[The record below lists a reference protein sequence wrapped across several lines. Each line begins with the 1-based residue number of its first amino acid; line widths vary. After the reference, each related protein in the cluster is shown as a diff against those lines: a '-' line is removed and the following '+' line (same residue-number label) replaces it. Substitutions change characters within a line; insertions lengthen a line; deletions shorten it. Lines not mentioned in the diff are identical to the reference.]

1 VGSTQYFAAWGA
13 AMRGYPLLRGAA
25 PGPGESD
32 PPEVLE
38 LMQRVTL
45 IPVARRTLFGPR
57 ITIFTK
63 DGRSVTKEGTGRE
76 FIWDFEKRRAAS
88 GQSVRAPA
96 SAMRNWRADRCL
108 PPARRPRRRSPDADF
123 ADDSP
128 VSVNARE
135 GRLRCRLLAPSH
147 LRDGDCPAPSFE

>member
-1 VGSTQYFAAWGA
+1 VHGPGLNRGSIQCAK
-13 AMRGYPLLRGAA
+13 RLLRGAA

-88 GQSVRAPA
+88 GPSVRAPA
-96 SAMRNWRADRCL
+96 SAMRNL
-108 PPARRPRRRSPDADF
+108 P
-123 ADDSP
+123 
-128 VSVNARE
+128 
-135 GRLRCRLLAPSH
+135 G
-147 LRDGDCPAPSFE
+147 